1 MVEHE
6 GQFTYWSQRTNARP
20 VNKGLRLDYFMCSR
34 SMFPAVP
41 PTEENAEAKQDDVK
55 NEDVRVLD
63 STIIFE
69 GTEGCSDHCPV
80 LLSLA
85 VR

>member
-1 MVEHE
+1 
-6 GQFTYWSQRTNARP
+6 
-20 VNKGLRLDYFMCSR
+20 
-34 SMFPAVP
+34 MFPAVP